1 MALTVPIEN
10 ETKEE
15 KSMKKTLAFL
25 LALVMMLAAVSAMAA
40 APIVTPHE
48 LPKEVYIDAP
58 EAIFDIEFAGDE
70 YSYRVEKVTEAGNVP
85 VYADNES
92 SEVVLNETGL
102 NGDVSV
108 IWDYFY
114 DGDYT
119 LYDGGNLHQLI
130 VETAQGIEQ
139 VFEFYVNYLNKYEFD
154 YITENSIMEDEE
166 TGELTEEITAPDP
179 IWYPDNTMGLVGLPL
194 RDTFPGLTSKW
205 YHVVPVDLTVEGTTT
220 IPMVASNLFLISNAH
235 VTVEGDNVTVT
246 YDGLSPHG
254 YGWVNDECVAWFTSV
269 DEITTEWIANPES
282 DLEFGQTISRANDLG
297 NAEIAL
303 LFVCN
308 HVTYRQPYFTNDAY
322 LPRYWH
328 NLEQWKAYR
337 ADLTALLD
345 QMTIVASPAAEAVAE

>member
-1 MALTVPIEN
+1 
-10 ETKEE
+10 
-15 KSMKKTLAFL
+15 MKKTLAFL
-25 LALVMMLAAVSAMAA
+25 LALVMMLAAVPAMALEADDVFGDFDETDRGHWDPPFDHSQWKKMVGFELKQDAVITVKVYDPEGNLFNTLVTEEQMDAGYVVINWPAVDENGWHADEGTRVVYDLEIA
-40 APIVTPHE
+40 AEVNGEIVTTHVPYSI
-48 LPKEVYIDAP
+48 VY
-58 EAIFDIEFAGDE
+58 GH
-70 YSYRVEKVTEAGNVP
+70 S
-85 VYADNES
+85 
-92 SEVVLNETGL
+92 
-102 NGDVSV
+102 
-108 IWDYFY
+108 
-114 DGDYT
+114 
-119 LYDGGNLHQLI
+119 
-130 VETAQGIEQ
+130 
-139 VFEFYVNYLNKYEFD
+139 FEDHV
-154 YITENSIMEDEE
+154 
-166 TGELTEEITAPDP
+166 TAPDP

-269 DEITTEWIANPES
+269 DQITTEWLNAPES

-308 HVTYRQPYFTNDAY
+308 NITYRQPYFTNDAY

-337 ADLTALLD
+337 ADLTVLLN
-345 QMTIVASPAAEAVAE
+345 QMNAVVASPAAETVAE